1 MNEQIKE
8 QILCDIK
15 SYDRIIISR
24 HSRPDGDA
32 MGSTKGLKEIIKAT
46 YPEKEVY
53 LINED
58 MADYL
63 AFMGGEDEIDPALY
77 AGALVIVCDTATEN
91 RISNRNY
98 MLGEKLIKID
108 HHVDIG
114 PYGDISWVED
124 QRSSVCEMI
133 ADFWYSF
140 RNELTLTPKA
150 AEYIYTG
157 MVTDS
162 GRFKYDCVSGDT
174 LRLAAQL
181 LDKGIDT
188 DKLFANLY
196 LDEYEALKF
205 KSYIYS
211 EMQITENGVA
221 HVFVTLDAQQRFGI
235 TTEQACNSVSALD
248 SIKGSIFWIAFI
260 EYPDGSIRARL
271 RSRFMTINK
280 LAEKY
285 HGGGH
290 EKASG
295 ATAFSRDEMCALIN
309 DADAL
314 IKEYKSTHEGWL

>member
-1 MNEQIKE
+1 MNENIKK
-8 QILCDIK
+8 QILTDIK
-15 SYDRIIISR
+15 AYGRIIISR
-24 HSRPDGDA
+24 HTRPDGDA
-32 MGSTKGLKEIIKAT
+32 MGSTKGLKEIIKASF
-46 YPEKEVY
+46 PEKEVY
-53 LINED
+53 IINED

-63 AFMGGEDEIDPALY
+63 EFMGGEDSIDVSLY
-77 AGALVIVCDTATEN
+77 ADALVIVCDTATTD
-91 RISNRNY
+91 RISNKNY
-98 MLGEKLIKID
+98 ALGAKLIKID
-108 HHVDIG
+108 HHVDIA

-133 ADFWYSF
+133 ADFWYTF
-140 RNELTLTPKA
+140 RDELTLTPDA
-150 AEYIYTG
+150 ARYIYTG

-174 LRLAAQL
+174 LRLAAEL
-181 LDKGIDT
+181 LDMGIDT
-188 DKLFANLY
+188 DRLFANLY
-196 LDEYEALKF
+196 LDEYDALKF
-205 KSYIYS
+205 RSYIYS

-221 HVFVTLDAQQRFGI
+221 YVYVDLAAQQKFGI

-295 ATAFSRDEMCALIN
+295 ATVFSLDEMQKLIA
-309 DADAL
+309 DADEL